1 MDQHQQQTE
10 NNPLVSIIIP
20 AYNRAGLIGETLQS
34 VINQTYTNWECI
46 VVDDGSTDNTKEVV
60 KEYTSV
66 YSNIQFHLRTTAPK
80 GAPTCRNVGFQ
91 HSEGEYVLFLDS
103 DDLLPS
109 NFLISQVQ
117 SLQNTKFG
125 AVISSIKTFQ
135 NEIAHT
141 SEWPF
146 QNNDISLINYLNG
159 TCAWRTSAVLWKR
172 TAYKKTKGFHP
183 ELKAYQDW
191 HLHIQHFAKGDS
203 FLHNLETFIY
213 YRTDYSDSTIS
224 QLIKG
229 KFNVEDYLKPRMLIL
244 KLLFFRLS
252 TSKKLRKALLVQYNI
267 DYNKIK
273 SFKIFFVATFHLLLL
288 SGNFIEYLAI
298 CYRRLRNDLSHR

>member
-1 MDQHQQQTE
+1 MVLHHQQTE

-20 AYNRAGLIGETLQS
+20 TYNRAGLIGETLQS

-60 KEYTSV
+60 KEYTNV

-117 SLQNTKFG
+117 SLKNTKFG

-135 NEIAHT
+135 NDITHT

-146 QNNDISLINYLNG
+146 PNTNISLINYLNG
-159 TCAWRTSAVLWKR
+159 TCAWRTSAVVWKR
-172 TAYKKTKGFHP
+172 NEYKKTKGFHP
-183 ELKAYQDW
+183 KLKAYQDW
-191 HLHIQHFAKGDS
+191 HLHIQYLAKGGS
-203 FLHNLETFIY
+203 FINNLETFIY
-213 YRTDYSDSTIS
+213 YRTDYSESTIS
-224 QLIKG
+224 QLIKY
-229 KFNVEDYLKPRMLIL
+229 KYNVEDYIKPRILIFN
-244 KLLFFRLS
+244 LLFLRLS
-252 TSKKLRKALLVQYNI
+252 TAKRLRKALLAQYNI
-267 DYNKIK
+267 DYNEIK
-273 SFKIFFVATFHLLLL
+273 SLKIFFVATFQLLLL

-298 CYRRLRNDLSHR
+298 CYRRLKSKLSYS